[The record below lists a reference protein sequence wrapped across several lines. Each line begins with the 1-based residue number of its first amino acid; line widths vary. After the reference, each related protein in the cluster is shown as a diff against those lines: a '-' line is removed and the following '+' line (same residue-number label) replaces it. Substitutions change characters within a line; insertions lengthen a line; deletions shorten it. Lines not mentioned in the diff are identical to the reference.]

1 MKNNLVLDFGNS
13 GTLARLLIGILSS
26 HPNVKINMTGD
37 KSLRKRSMKKLLSLM
52 SKFGAS
58 FYPKNKFNFPLKMIS
73 SPFPIGIIY
82 ESGISAQLKSA
93 VIFAA
98 LNSFGETKIIE
109 LQESRNHTENMLLKN
124 KQTFK
129 ISKQKNRIMIIKG
142 KKYLNPL
149 KVNVPNDP
157 SSAAF
162 FTALTILNE
171 KSSLI
176 IKNVGLNPTRIGF
189 YQLLKRNGA
198 KIKFK
203 NIKKKNEEIQGDIH
217 IKSCKLKPIHAS
229 KKYYVNSTDEYP
241 ILFAAAAL
249 IRGTSSFKGISDLA
263 NKESNRIIEMQ
274 KVLSQLGVKSQLK
287 KGVFKIFGKGKINYE
302 DKIINIPNLGDHRIC
317 MSSFILGLLTGAK
330 TKIKNFETVFTSSP
344 SFLNIMKSLGA
355 KFEIQK

>member
-1 MKNNLVLDFGNS
+1 
-13 GTLARLLIGILSS
+13 
-26 HPNVKINMTGD
+26 
-37 KSLRKRSMKKLLSLM
+37 M

-98 LNSFGETKIIE
+98 LNSFGETKIID

-149 KVNVPNDP
+149 KINVPNDP

-203 NIKKKNEEIQGDIH
+203 I
-217 IKSCKLKPIHAS
+217 
-229 KKYYVNSTDEYP
+229 
-241 ILFAAAAL
+241 
-249 IRGTSSFKGISDLA
+249 
-263 NKESNRIIEMQ
+263 
-274 KVLSQLGVKSQLK
+274 
-287 KGVFKIFGKGKINYE
+287 
-302 DKIINIPNLGDHRIC
+302 
-317 MSSFILGLLTGAK
+317 
-330 TKIKNFETVFTSSP
+330 
-344 SFLNIMKSLGA
+344 
-355 KFEIQK
+355 